1 MFKRFSIRTA
11 YLTRPKGFTL
21 VEMMVVVAIVAILAA
36 LAAPDFTRF
45 IQRTEVNS
53 ARDSLEASI
62 FFARTEAIRTGAVTT
77 VRPLCP
83 GTLRPWD
90 CGWQVT
96 TGNTAPFTVLR
107 QVELGPGVGLAYA
120 MGVGSTPPSN
130 CPLPTKNYCTGPRGS
145 IGNARFDIGAPKG
158 TATPEYGNS
167 LCISRGGRVRTVTT
181 FGTCP

>member
-21 VEMMVVVAIVAILAA
+21 VEMMVVVAIMAILAA

-62 FFARTEAIRTGAVTT
+62 FFARTEAIRSGAVTT
-77 VRPLCP
+77 LEPLCP
-83 GTLRPWD
+83 TASRPWD

-96 TGNTAPFTVLR
+96 TGTGASLKVLR
-107 QVELGPGVGLAYA
+107 QVELGPGVGVVYT
-120 MGVGSTPPSN
+120 MGVGSSASDCSLPS
-130 CPLPTKNYCTGPRGS
+130 KNYCTGPRGS
-145 IGNARFDIGAPKG
+145 LPNARFDIGAPKS
-158 TATPEYGNS
+158 TVTPEYGNS
-167 LCISRGGRVRTVTT
+167 LCISRGGRMRTVPT
-181 FGTCP
+181 FGICS